1 VFATVISAHSNAVPA
16 SRTRILTADA
26 RLPRVKAFSLL
37 GSTALVTGGGTGLG
51 RAIAIAL
58 ASHGADVALTE
69 LPGKTEL
76 AEGTAD
82 EIRAL
87 GRRAAAVALDVT
99 DLRSVG
105 ALVPAVLHQLGRLD
119 VLVNNAGLNIQR
131 HALEVSEEDWDRVL
145 DVNLKGLFFCSQA
158 VGRHMVGNG
167 GGRIVNIASQMG
179 LVGYWRRAAYCSSKA
194 GVVNLTRVLAIE
206 WAQHGIT
213 VNAIA
218 PTFVLTPL
226 TEPMFQDAAFKA
238 DVLSRIP
245 LGRLAEPDDVA
256 NAAVYLA
263 SPAAKMITG
272 QTLAVDGGWTAI

>member
-1 VFATVISAHSNAVPA
+1 MSAFALDGDVAV
-16 SRTRILTADA
+16 
-26 RLPRVKAFSLL
+26 
-37 GSTALVTGGGTGLG
+37 VTGAGSGLG
-51 RAIAIAL
+51 KAIAL
-58 ASHGADVALTE
+58 ALAAHGADVAVTE
-69 LPGKTEL
+69 LPAKMAL
-76 AEGTAD
+76 AEETAA
-82 EIRAL
+82 EIAAT
-87 GRRAAAVALDVT
+87 GRRAAVVPLDVT
-99 DLRSVG
+99 DLASIG
-105 ALVPAVLHQLGRLD
+105 ALVPAVVGELGRLD

-131 HALEVSEEDWDRVL
+131 SALEVTEEDWDRVL

-206 WAQHGIT
+206 WAKHGIT

-226 TEPMFQDAAFKA
+226 TAPMFEDADFKA
-238 DVLSRIP
+238 DVLARIP
-245 LGRLAEPDDVA
+245 LGRLADPGDVA

-263 SPAAKMITG
+263 SPAAKMVTG
-272 QTLAVDGGWTAI
+272 QTLAVDGGWTAL

>member
-1 VFATVISAHSNAVPA
+1 MT
-16 SRTRILTADA
+16 
-26 RLPRVKAFSLL
+26 AFSLD
-37 GSTALVTGGGTGLG
+37 GSTALVTGGGSGLG
-51 RAIAIAL
+51 KAIAL
-58 ASHGADVALTE
+58 ALAEHGADVAITE
-69 LPGKTEL
+69 LPGKTDL
-76 AEGTAD
+76 AERTAA
-82 EIRAL
+82 EIRAH
-87 GRRAAAVALDVT
+87 GRRAAVVALDVT
-99 DLRSVG
+99 DLRSID
-105 ALVPAVLHQLGRLD
+105 ALIPAVVSQLDRLD

-158 VGRHMVGNG
+158 AGRHMVRSG

-206 WAQHGIT
+206 WAQHNIT

-226 TEPMFQDAAFKA
+226 TEPMFEDAEFKA

-245 LGRLAEPDDVA
+245 LGRLADPDDVA